1 MRIAIDAMGG
11 DNAPFASLAAVE
23 LAAREFPDDHF
34 VVLGDIEILR
44 TKIDSK
50 LQNVEI
56 VHASDVITADD
67 EPVRAVRSKPN
78 SSLVM
83 SAMMVRERDADVMVS
98 AGNTGALVAAGLLTI
113 GRMRGIDR
121 PALAPVLPTFDGQGV
136 LLLDAGATM
145 DAGATNLVQYAQMGE
160 AYSRYILGVK
170 EPRIALVNV
179 GSEPGKGNAVVKE
192 AYERL
197 RGLTSIH
204 FVGNVEGR
212 ELLDGRCDVA
222 VCDGFV
228 GNVVLKIIEGAG
240 LGFFRILKDAM
251 TATTVNKLAG
261 AVLRPS
267 FTKIR
272 NRFDYAE
279 YGGAPF
285 LGVSGG
291 CIKAHGSS
299 GSRAWLTAIRNG
311 VSFARQDML
320 AKISQSLTESSAPRE
335 DMKE

>member
-1 MRIAIDAMGG
+1 MGG
-11 DNAPFASLAAVE
+11 DEAPFASIAAVE

-34 VVLGDIEILR
+34 VLFGDAQILR
-44 TKIDSK
+44 EK
-50 LQNVEI
+50 LDGGLKNVEI
-56 VHASDVITADD
+56 VHAEDVITGDD

-83 SAMMVRERDADVMVS
+83 SATMVRERNADVMVS

-121 PALAPVLPTFDGQGV
+121 PALAPVLPTFEGRGV

-145 DAGATNLVQYAQMGE
+145 DAGASNLVQFAQMGE

-197 RGLTSIH
+197 RDLSTIR

-212 ELLDGRCDVA
+212 ELLDGGCDVA

-251 TATTVNKLAG
+251 TATTMNKLAG
-261 AVLRPS
+261 AVLKPS
-267 FTKIR
+267 LMKVR
-272 NRFDYAE
+272 DRFDYAE

-285 LGVSGG
+285 LGVAGG

-311 VSFARQDML
+311 VSFAKQDML
-320 AKISQSLTESSAPRE
+320 GKISQSLQESSTGSE
-335 DMKE
+335 EEIK